1 MSKFV
6 VVLNIENNKHT
17 LNTKIFKK
25 MKTTILTIAI
35 ALSTVFGISQSASAA
50 TSSKEEVSTI
60 LTDVSKIN
68 QIEVHGNVE
77 LYLSDGTAD
86 EVKVYNSYYSESAL
100 VQDENGTLR
109 ISSYTAKKLVVW
121 VTTSDLRKLSVY
133 DNAEVKSFGKLS
145 AIDLD
150 VTLFNNASAKLDMD
164 TYAATI
170 TLYNHTKANLTG
182 NADEANVNYERSS
195 FLNTTNFVAAH
206 LVKTIKSKPGCDKD
220 TTEFASL

>member
-1 MSKFV
+1 
-6 VVLNIENNKHT
+6 
-17 LNTKIFKK
+17 

-35 ALSTVFGISQSASAA
+35 ALSTIFGISQSASAA
-50 TSSKEEVSTI
+50 TGGKEEVSTI

-86 EVKVYNSYYSESAL
+86 EVKVYNSYYAESAL

-121 VTTSDLRKLSVY
+121 VTASDLRKLSVY
-133 DNAEVKSFGKLS
+133 DNAEVKSFGRLS

-150 VTLFNNASAKLDMD
+150 VKLFNNASAKLDVD

-170 TLYNHTKANLTG
+170 TLYNHAKADLIG
-182 NADEANVNYERSS
+182 NANEANVSYDRSS
-195 FLNTTNFVAAH
+195 FLNTSNFVAAH
-206 LVKTIKSKPGCDKD
+206 LVKTVKLNPGCDKD